1 MAGITRYKIT
11 KTTTAI
17 QFVDVDTDNDDVS
30 VFSTSEDH
38 WVVMEEKKQTE
49 FYQQYDSIEEARG
62 LLMHTDN
69 AKNKA
74 EYGGTI

>member
-11 KTTTAI
+11 KTVTSI
-17 QFVDVDTDNDDVS
+17 QFVDVDTDNDDVN
-30 VFSTSEDH
+30 VFSTSDDH
-38 WVVMEEKKQTE
+38 WVVMEESKKTE
-49 FYQQYDSIEEARG
+49 FYQQYESVEEARG
-62 LLMHTDN
+62 LLMETDN

>member
-49 FYQQYDSIEEARG
+49 FYQ
-62 LLMHTDN
+62 H
-69 AKNKA
+69 
-74 EYGGTI
+74 GGTI